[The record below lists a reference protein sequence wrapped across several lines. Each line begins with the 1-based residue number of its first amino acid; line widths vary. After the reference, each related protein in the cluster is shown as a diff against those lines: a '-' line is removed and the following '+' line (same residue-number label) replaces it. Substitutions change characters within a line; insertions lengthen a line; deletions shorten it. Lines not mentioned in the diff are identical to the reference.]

1 MKKITTFIGAVLLTA
16 SAYAQ
21 APKKMSYQAVIRDV
35 NQSLITNQ
43 SVGMQITIIGDS
55 INGTP
60 IYSEIQTPTANI
72 NGLVSTEI
80 GTGLVVLGSFTSI
93 DWSNGPYYI
102 LTETD
107 PTGGSS
113 YSISGTSQLMS
124 VPYALYAENSG
135 SSLPGPQGIQ
145 GLEGESAYD
154 MWLSLGNTGNT
165 SDFIASLTGPAGGP
179 AGPSGLDGV
188 NGIDGL
194 DGAAGPQGLPG
205 LDGVNGV
212 DGLTAYQIAEI
223 NGFVGTESQWLAS
236 LSGLDGLDGVN
247 GTDGI
252 DGIDGAVGPQGPLGL
267 PGLDGAN
274 GTNGTDGVDGLP
286 GANGTDGIDGV
297 VGAQGPIG
305 ATGVAG
311 ADGVDGIDGAVGPQG
326 PIGVIGETGATG
338 PAGSYTA
345 GTGIDIAAG
354 VISTTSTMPEFLFVQ
369 PDAIVSGYVGF
380 GSASAVNGVP
390 YNSVT
395 DEFTLKAGKTYMLEG
410 AVFMNTTTSSITYSF
425 VFFDK
430 TNNAS
435 IGAEA
440 YQRAAD
446 FSGTII
452 NQPMMNAIIT
462 PVTDIQVGIK
472 DIYGSTGG
480 FIPSRGFFKVVELK

>member
-1 MKKITTFIGAVLLTA
+1 M
-16 SAYAQ
+16 
-21 APKKMSYQAVIRDV
+21 
-35 NQSLITNQ
+35 
-43 SVGMQITIIGDS
+43 
-55 INGTP
+55 
-60 IYSEIQTPTANI
+60 
-72 NGLVSTEI
+72 
-80 GTGLVVLGSFTSI
+80 
-93 DWSNGPYYI
+93 
-102 LTETD
+102 
-107 PTGGSS
+107 
-113 YSISGTSQLMS
+113 
-124 VPYALYAENSG
+124 
-135 SSLPGPQGIQ
+135 
-145 GLEGESAYD
+145 
-154 MWLSLGNTGNT
+154 
-165 SDFIASLTGPAGGP
+165 
-179 AGPSGLDGV
+179 
-188 NGIDGL
+188 
-194 DGAAGPQGLPG
+194 
-205 LDGVNGV
+205 
-212 DGLTAYQIAEI
+212 
-223 NGFVGTESQWLAS
+223 
-236 LSGLDGLDGVN
+236 
-247 GTDGI
+247 
-252 DGIDGAVGPQGPLGL
+252 
-267 PGLDGAN
+267 DGAN

-286 GANGTDGIDGV
+286 GANGT
-297 VGAQGPIG
+297 
-305 ATGVAG
+305 
-311 ADGVDGIDGAVGPQG
+311 DGVDGIDGAVGPQG

>member
-165 SDFIASLTGPAGGP
+165 SDFIASLT
-179 AGPSGLDGV
+179 
-188 NGIDGL
+188 
-194 DGAAGPQGLPG
+194 
-205 LDGVNGV
+205 
-212 DGLTAYQIAEI
+212 
-223 NGFVGTESQWLAS
+223 
-236 LSGLDGLDGVN
+236 
-247 GTDGI
+247 
-252 DGIDGAVGPQGPLGL
+252 
-267 PGLDGAN
+267 
-274 GTNGTDGVDGLP
+274 
-286 GANGTDGIDGV
+286 
-297 VGAQGPIG
+297 
-305 ATGVAG
+305 
-311 ADGVDGIDGAVGPQG
+311 
-326 PIGVIGETGATG
+326 
-338 PAGSYTA
+338 
-345 GTGIDIAAG
+345 
-354 VISTTSTMPEFLFVQ
+354 
-369 PDAIVSGYVGF
+369 
-380 GSASAVNGVP
+380 
-390 YNSVT
+390 
-395 DEFTLKAGKTYMLEG
+395 
-410 AVFMNTTTSSITYSF
+410 
-425 VFFDK
+425 
-430 TNNAS
+430 
-435 IGAEA
+435 
-440 YQRAAD
+440 
-446 FSGTII
+446 
-452 NQPMMNAIIT
+452 
-462 PVTDIQVGIK
+462 
-472 DIYGSTGG
+472 
-480 FIPSRGFFKVVELK
+480 